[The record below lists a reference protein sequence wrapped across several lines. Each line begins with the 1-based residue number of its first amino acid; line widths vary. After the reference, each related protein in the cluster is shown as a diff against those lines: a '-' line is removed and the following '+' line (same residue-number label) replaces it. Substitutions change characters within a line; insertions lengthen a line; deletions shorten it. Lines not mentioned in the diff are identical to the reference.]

1 MKKILLLCCLILTTL
16 TASSGVM
23 DRDEMA
29 PSNPPSID
37 PTNGDNNGGSNDGGK
52 IDPSRMPIISI
63 ERNVVYFH
71 SSCGVCTLRL
81 LNLEG
86 ETEFSARV
94 PVGCTRVLIP
104 SYLLGEYELQ
114 IISGGLC
121 WKWPI
126 AL

>member
-29 PSNPPSID
+29 PSNPPSVD
-37 PTNGDNNGGSNDGGK
+37 PTNGNYSGGRF
-52 IDPSRMPIISI
+52 DPSRMPIISI

-86 ETEFSARV
+86 KTEFSAHV

-114 IISGGLC
+114 IISGGLG

-126 AL
+126 VL

>member
-16 TASSGVM
+16 TASSDVM

-29 PSNPPSID
+29 PSNPPSVD
-37 PTNGDNNGGSNDGGK
+37 PTNGNYSGGRF
-52 IDPSRMPIISI
+52 DPSRMPIISI

-86 ETEFSARV
+86 ETEFSAHV

-114 IISGGLC
+114 IISGGLG

-126 AL
+126 VL

>member
-16 TASSGVM
+16 TASSDVM

-37 PTNGDNNGGSNDGGK
+37 PTNGDNSGGK
-52 IDPSRMPIISI
+52 FDPSRMPIISI

-86 ETEFSARV
+86 KTEFSAHV

-114 IISGGLC
+114 IISGGLG

-126 AL
+126 VL

>member
-16 TASSGVM
+16 TASSDVM

-29 PSNPPSID
+29 PSNPPSVD
-37 PTNGDNNGGSNDGGK
+37 PTNGNNSGGK
-52 IDPSRMPIISI
+52 FDPSRMPIISI

-71 SSCGVCTLRL
+71 SSYGVCTLRL

>member
-16 TASSGVM
+16 TASSDVM

-29 PSNPPSID
+29 PSNPPSVD
-37 PTNGDNNGGSNDGGK
+37 PTNGNNSGGK
-52 IDPSRMPIISI
+52 FDPSRMPIISI

-71 SSCGVCTLRL
+71 SSYGVCTLRL

-121 WKWPI
+121 RKWPI

>member
-1 MKKILLLCCLILTTL
+1 MKKILLFCCLILTTL
-16 TASSGVM
+16 TASSDVM

-29 PSNPPSID
+29 PSNPPSVD
-37 PTNGDNNGGSNDGGK
+37 PTNGNNNGGSHEGGK
-52 IDPSRMPIISI
+52 CDPSRMPIISI

-71 SSCGVCTLRL
+71 SSYGVCTLRL

>member
-37 PTNGDNNGGSNDGGK
+37 PTNGDNSGGK
-52 IDPSRMPIISI
+52 FDPSRMPIISI

>member
-37 PTNGDNNGGSNDGGK
+37 PTNGDNSGGK
-52 IDPSRMPIISI
+52 FDPSRMPIISI
-63 ERNVVYFH
+63 ERSVVYFH

-86 ETEFSARV
+86 KTEFSAHV

-114 IISGGLC
+114 IISGGLG

-126 AL
+126 VL